1 MLGQSAF
8 SIGSATPH
16 VSFPETIQSRFG
28 EISVDVSKAIS
39 FPRGLLGMPDKS
51 NFVLTSF
58 NSQKME
64 QFKLLQSLDELQ
76 LSFITLPVAV
86 NNNIIAVEDIRG
98 AADDLQITYDDLVV
112 LLIVSVHRSPD
123 SVRLSVNSRAPLFL
137 DVKQKLG
144 IQHVF
149 QNDAYKVQHYL

>member
-16 VSFPETIQSRFG
+16 VSFPETIKSRFG
-28 EISVDVSKAIS
+28 EISVDISKAIS

-51 NFVLTSF
+51 NFVLTNF

-86 NNNIIAVEDIRG
+86 NNNIVAVEDIRG
-98 AADDLQITYDDLVV
+98 AADDLGITYDDLVV
-112 LLIVSVHRSPD
+112 LFIVSVHRSPD
-123 SVRLSVNSRAPLFL
+123 SVKLSVNARAPLFL
-137 DVKQKLG
+137 DVKQKFG
-144 IQHVF
+144 IQYVF